1 MSESDENRSYHFGYF
16 HPQTSRLTIKKP
28 ANNGSI
34 RLIKPRSGSSS
45 FPEESSIRHVSTNSY
60 FYDETGKIKLNPFPL
75 KVAFYSHTFH
85 ESTSGMNQGSDNQP
99 NCSFDDLLHKR
110 STIACKKHERKPTS
124 VEPKVSTPHSS
135 RGTWHRELFIM
146 QDGTIISENSAPTGF
161 KYILTYKKNQTRKKL
176 QQEFQDFLLYATQ
189 KFKCSDKFRFAFSR
203 DGKILHSLYELPQ
216 GQSVAFVGHS
226 RYFKG
231 FHIESADTTTYRSKS
246 SFRSKASIKSRE
258 GDISFDVA
266 NCKSREKSR
275 GKSRSSVQSC
285 NPNPKSESKIWDEP
299 NAYSKTQILSQPTPL
314 ESDHLEDIIKQYSSN
329 DRTFTEIA
337 PRKVYSAISSISPD
351 RNKPQTSNIPISDYQ
366 NRIIQ
371 KVICKIASKTVDIY
385 KASVKL
391 RIRLAENLIRVDRLY
406 PHLTK
411 STLQQLEARYKFS
424 RADIH
429 KLYARFK
436 TLLLVAVALNPG
448 YGNIY
453 CRYLYRNR
461 QANLYKRTARRRI

>member
-1 MSESDENRSYHFGYF
+1 MSERDETRSYHFGYF

-28 ANNGSI
+28 AENGPI
-34 RLIKPRSGSSS
+34 RLFKPRV
-45 FPEESSIRHVSTNSY
+45 ESSTFQEERTIRHVTTNSY
-60 FYDETGKIKLNPFPL
+60 FYDERGKIKLNPFPL
-75 KVAFYSHTFH
+75 KVAFCSHTFH
-85 ESTSGMNQGSDNQP
+85 EYPSSTAQDPENKADR
-99 NCSFDDLLHKR
+99 SFDDSLHKR
-110 STIACKKHERKPTS
+110 SRTAYKKHERKRAS
-124 VEPKVSTPHSS
+124 MEPKVPTSHGS

-146 QDGTIISENSAPTGF
+146 QDGTIISESSAPSGF
-161 KYILTYKKNQTRKKL
+161 KYILSYKKNQTRKKL

-189 KFKCSDKFRFAFSR
+189 KFKCSDKFRFAFSK

-231 FHIESADTTTYRSKS
+231 FYIDSSESATYRSKG
-246 SFRSKASIKSRE
+246 SIKSRE
-258 GDISFDVA
+258 RDTPFDGP
-266 NCKSREKSR
+266 NYKSHEKSR
-275 GKSRSSVQSC
+275 GRSVSSVQSC
-285 NPNPKSESKIWDEP
+285 NPNLRSEAKIGDE
-299 NAYSKTQILSQPTPL
+299 ADTKSKTQIVSHPTPI
-314 ESDHLEDIIKQYSSN
+314 ESDHLEDIIRQYSSN

-337 PRKVYSAISSISPD
+337 PRKVYSAVSSLSPD
-351 RNKPQTSNIPISDYQ
+351 RNRAQINQMPISDYQ

-371 KVICKIASKTVDIY
+371 KVICKMASKTVDIY

-391 RIRLAENLIRVDRLY
+391 RNRLAENLIKVDRLH

-411 STLQQLEARYKFS
+411 SSIQQLEARYKFS

-436 TLLLVAVALNPG
+436 TLLLVAVALNPD
-448 YGNIY
+448 YGKIY

-461 QANLYKRTARRRI
+461 